1 MKLALFLL
9 PRAET
14 DIDAHCTFL
23 AKKSVE
29 KALRFDQAAFDS
41 FEHLCEMPLVG
52 SERKFSNPKL
62 WGIRLWF
69 VKEHEKYLIF
79 YRVFDNYIEI
89 VRVLHS
95 AQDVDSIMEDED
107 IN

>member
-1 MKLALFLL
+1 
-9 PRAET
+9 
-14 DIDAHCTFL
+14 
-23 AKKSVE
+23 
-29 KALRFDQAAFDS
+29 
-41 FEHLCEMPLVG
+41 MPLIG
-52 SERKFSNPKL
+52 SERKFFNSKL

-69 VKEHEKYLIF
+69 VKGFEKYLIF

-95 AQDVDSIMEDED
+95 AQDVDSIMEDEN